1 MNVLVFIEIMTLLF
15 EDSLMLFFIFLV
27 WMYQGKK
34 QRQEKEAKRFKGKEF
49 SSVVILQS
57 PATVVNM
64 LVRIARGT
72 V

>member
-1 MNVLVFIEIMTLLF
+1 MCRYVQICADMPTLNIWLVKEVNVLDFIEIMTLLF

-49 SSVVILQS
+49 LQ
-57 PATVVNM
+57 
-64 LVRIARGT
+64 
-72 V
+72 